1 VPVVHDAT
9 RVNAEQEDRVR
20 RLRAEY
26 PVFRIEDARA
36 TTGPSGVRLEFAFA
50 AGELRFRPMVELS
63 GLRPDEAGRVVTVTA
78 RRMVRAL
85 AIIEAFS
92 YWKALCSP
100 VIEVALP
107 APDPAEL
114 AWWRAF
120 WPGAMGEFFYRNQI
134 DYTAPEFLV
143 IRGPAGGA
151 TAGGATAGRV
161 GVAGVSEPSAA
172 GVAPAGP
179 PLVLFSGGKDS
190 LALARIVSASTGPA
204 APVDFFLYNPGERLR
219 GLAGSLAGGGR
230 LVEVRRAILPE
241 LLRLNAAGHPNGHTP
256 FSAYLAFAGMLT
268 GYLRGSGPVMAG
280 NSRSDDEPNVP
291 AYLGRPVNHQ
301 WTKSYEFESA
311 ARSYRD
317 RWLPGAPGYSSPL
330 RPLYEVQIIA
340 SLAGDVDAYLRTA
353 SCNRAADGGWC
364 RSCAKC
370 AWVFLATAALFGHDL
385 AIRKTG
391 GDMFADPS
399 LSGVFG
405 EMAGLTGV
413 KPFECTGSEAEVRA
427 AIQAVGQGHGPDAYP
442 ALAACLR
449 SPEVRAARPLA
460 ALLADWGHD
469 DLIPV
474 TVLGQVSKAR
484 AAAAAHAGAAAG
496 GGRG

>member
-1 VPVVHDAT
+1 VDAT
-9 RVNAEQEDRVR
+9 KEHVERAGLLR

-36 TTGPSGVRLEFAFA
+36 VPGPTGVRLEFAFA
-50 AGELRFRPMVELS
+50 AGALRFRPVVEFT
-63 GLRPDEAGRVVTVTA
+63 GLLPDEAGRVATVTA
-78 RRMVRAL
+78 QRMIRAL

-114 AWWRAF
+114 DWWRAF

-134 DYTAPEFLV
+134 DYTAPGFLV
-143 IRGPAGGA
+143 IRGPAGEDAPGKDA
-151 TAGGATAGRV
+151 PGGA
-161 GVAGVSEPSAA
+161 
-172 GVAPAGP
+172 APVGP

-190 LALARIVSASTGPA
+190 LALSRVVSASSGT

-219 GLAGSLAGGGR
+219 GLAGSLASGGR

-241 LLRLNAAGHPNGHTP
+241 LLALNAAGHPNGHTP
-256 FSAYLAFAGMLT
+256 FSAYLAFAAMLA
-268 GYLRGSGPVMAG
+268 GYLRGNGPVMAG
-280 NSRSDDEPNVP
+280 NSRSDDEPNVRS
-291 AYLGRPVNHQ
+291 YLGRPVNHQ
-301 WTKSYEFESA
+301 WTKSYEFEAA

-340 SLAGDVDAYLRTA
+340 SLAGDVDAYLRTV
-353 SCNRAADGGWC
+353 SCNRAPGGGWC

-391 GDMFADPS
+391 GDMFADPA
-399 LSGVFG
+399 LSGVYQ

-413 KPFECTGSEAEVRA
+413 KPFECTGSEDEVRA
-427 AIQAVGQGHGPDAYP
+427 AIQAVGHGRPPDAYP

-449 SPEVRAARPLA
+449 DPAVAGARPLA
-460 ALLADWGHD
+460 ALLAGWGHD
-469 DLIPV
+469 DLVPAA
-474 TVLGQVSKAR
+474 LRSQVSKAR
-484 AAAAAHAGAAAG
+484 AEAAA
-496 GGRG
+496 RG

>member
-1 VPVVHDAT
+1 VDAT
-9 RVNAEQEDRVR
+9 KEHVERAGLLR

-36 TTGPSGVRLEFAFA
+36 VPGPTGVRLEFAFA
-50 AGELRFRPMVELS
+50 AGALRFRPVVEFT
-63 GLRPDEAGRVVTVTA
+63 GLLPDEAGRVATVTA
-78 RRMVRAL
+78 QRMIRAL

-114 AWWRAF
+114 DWWRAF

-134 DYTAPEFLV
+134 DYTAPGFLV
-143 IRGPAGGA
+143 IRGPAGEDAPGKDA
-151 TAGGATAGRV
+151 PGGA
-161 GVAGVSEPSAA
+161 
-172 GVAPAGP
+172 APVGP

-190 LALARIVSASTGPA
+190 LALSRVVSASSGT

-219 GLAGSLAGGGR
+219 GLAGSLASGGR

-241 LLRLNAAGHPNGHTP
+241 LLALNAAGHPNGHTP
-256 FSAYLAFAGMLT
+256 FSAYLAFGAMLA
-268 GYLRGSGPVMAG
+268 GYLRGNGPVMAG
-280 NSRSDDEPNVP
+280 NSRSDDEPNVRS
-291 AYLGRPVNHQ
+291 YLGRPVNHQ
-301 WTKSYEFESA
+301 WTKSYEFEAA

-340 SLAGDVDAYLRTA
+340 SLAGDVDAYLRTV
-353 SCNRAADGGWC
+353 SCNRAPGGGWC

-391 GDMFADPS
+391 GDMFADPA
-399 LSGVFG
+399 LSGVYQ

-413 KPFECTGSEAEVRA
+413 KPSECTGSEDEVRA
-427 AIQAVGQGHGPDAYP
+427 AIQAVGHGRPPDAYP

-449 SPEVRAARPLA
+449 DPAVAGARPLA
-460 ALLADWGHD
+460 ALLAGWGHD
-469 DLIPV
+469 DLVPAA
-474 TVLGQVSKAR
+474 LRSQVSKAR
-484 AAAAAHAGAAAG
+484 AEAAA
-496 GGRG
+496 RG

>member
-1 VPVVHDAT
+1 MDAT
-9 RVNAEQEDRVR
+9 KEHVERAGLLR

-36 TTGPSGVRLEFAFA
+36 VPGPTGVRLEFAFA
-50 AGELRFRPMVELS
+50 AGALRFRPVVEFT
-63 GLRPDEAGRVVTVTA
+63 GLLPDEAGRVATVTA
-78 RRMVRAL
+78 QRMIRAL

-107 APDPAEL
+107 APDTAEL
-114 AWWRAF
+114 DWWQAF

-134 DYTAPEFLV
+134 DYTAPGFLV
-143 IRGPAGGA
+143 IRGPAGEDAPGKDA
-151 TAGGATAGRV
+151 PGGA
-161 GVAGVSEPSAA
+161 
-172 GVAPAGP
+172 APVGP

-190 LALARIVSASTGPA
+190 LALSRVVSASSGT

-219 GLAGSLAGGGR
+219 GLAGSLASGGR

-241 LLRLNAAGHPNGHTP
+241 LLALNAAGHPNGHTP
-256 FSAYLAFAGMLT
+256 FSAYLAFGAMLA
-268 GYLRGSGPVMAG
+268 GYLRGNGPVMAG
-280 NSRSDDEPNVP
+280 NSRSDDEPNVRS
-291 AYLGRPVNHQ
+291 YLGRPVNHQ
-301 WTKSYEFESA
+301 WTKSYEFEAA

-340 SLAGDVDAYLRTA
+340 SLAGDVDAYLRTV
-353 SCNRAADGGWC
+353 SCNRAPGGGWC

-391 GDMFADPS
+391 GDMFADPA
-399 LSGVFG
+399 LSGVYQ

-413 KPFECTGSEAEVRA
+413 KPFECTGSEDEVRA
-427 AIQAVGQGHGPDAYP
+427 AIQAVGHGRPPDAYP

-449 SPEVRAARPLA
+449 DPAVAGARPLA
-460 ALLADWGHD
+460 ALLAGWGHD
-469 DLIPV
+469 DLVPAA
-474 TVLGQVSKAR
+474 LRSQVSKAR
-484 AAAAAHAGAAAG
+484 AEAAA
-496 GGRG
+496 RG

>member
-1 VPVVHDAT
+1 MARAARGD
-9 RVNAEQEDRVR
+9 QVR
-20 RLRAEY
+20 RLREEY

-36 TTGPSGVRLEFAFA
+36 VPGPSGVTVEFAFA
-50 AGELRFRPMVELS
+50 AGDLRFRPVVEFA
-63 GLRPDEAGRVVTVTA
+63 GLRPDEAGRVVTATA
-78 RRMVRAL
+78 QRMIRAL
-85 AIIEAFS
+85 AIVEAFS

-107 APDPAEL
+107 APDAAEL
-114 AWWRAF
+114 DWWQAF

-134 DYTAPEFLV
+134 DYTAPGFLV
-143 IRGPAGGA
+143 IQGPAGGTAA
-151 TAGGATAGRV
+151 TAGAGGPGGPGTAGD
-161 GVAGVSEPSAA
+161 
-172 GVAPAGP
+172 APAGP

-190 LALARIVSASTGPA
+190 LALARIVSANAGA

-219 GLAGSLAGGGR
+219 GLAGSLASGGR
-230 LVEVRRAILPE
+230 LVEVRRTILPE

-256 FSAYLAFAGMLT
+256 FSAYLAFAAMLT

-280 NSRSDDEPNVP
+280 NSRSDDEPNV
-291 AYLGRPVNHQ
+291 ASYLGRPVNHQ
-301 WTKSYEFESA
+301 WTKSYECETA
-311 ARSYRD
+311 VRAYRD
-317 RWLPGAPGYSSPL
+317 RWLPGTPGYSSPL

-340 SLAGDVDAYLRTA
+340 SLAGDVDTYLQTV
-353 SCNRAADGGWC
+353 SCNQVRGGGWC

-391 GDMFADPS
+391 GDMFADPA
-399 LSGVFG
+399 LSGVYQ

-413 KPFECTGSEAEVRA
+413 KPFECTGSEDEVRA
-427 AIQAVGQGHGPDAYP
+427 AIQAVGRARSPDAYP

-449 SPEVRAARPLA
+449 DPAIATARPLA

-469 DLIPV
+469 DLVPAALLDLV
-474 TVLGQVSKAR
+474 AVAR
-484 AAAAAHAGAAAG
+484 AEAAALG
-496 GGRG
+496 

>member
-1 VPVVHDAT
+1 MQDVTTARTPRAD
-9 RVNAEQEDRVR
+9 QVR
-20 RLRAEY
+20 RLREEY

-36 TTGPSGVRLEFAFA
+36 VPGPAGVRLEFAFA
-50 AGELRFRPMVELS
+50 AGALRFRPVVEFT
-63 GLRPDEAGRVVTVTA
+63 GLHPDEAGRVATVTA
-78 RRMVRAL
+78 QRMIRAL
-85 AIIEAFS
+85 AIVEAFS

-114 AWWRAF
+114 DWWQAF

-134 DYTAPEFLV
+134 DYTSPGFLA
-143 IRGPAGGA
+143 IRGPAGAGGLG
-151 TAGGATAGRV
+151 AGGA
-161 GVAGVSEPSAA
+161 
-172 GVAPAGP
+172 APAGP

-190 LALARIVSASTGPA
+190 LALARIVSAGAGA

-219 GLAGSLAGGGR
+219 GLAGSLAPGGR

-241 LLRLNAAGHPNGHTP
+241 LLRLNTAGHPNGHTP
-256 FSAYLAFAGMLT
+256 FSAYLAFAAMLA

-280 NSRSDDEPNVP
+280 NSRSDDEPNVRS
-291 AYLGRPVNHQ
+291 YLGRPVNHQ
-301 WTKSYEFESA
+301 WTKSYEFEA
-311 ARSYRD
+311 AVRSYRD

-340 SLAGDVDAYLRTA
+340 SLAGDVDAYLSTV
-353 SCNRAADGGWC
+353 SCNQVRGDGWC

-391 GDMFADPS
+391 GDMFADPA
-399 LSGVFG
+399 LAGVYQ

-413 KPFECTGSEAEVRA
+413 KPFECTGSEDEVRA
-427 AIQAVGQGHGPDAYP
+427 AIQAVGRGQSPAAYP

-449 SPEVRAARPLA
+449 DPAVATARPLA
-460 ALLADWGHD
+460 ALLAGWGHD
-469 DLIPV
+469 GLVPAALI
-474 TVLGQVSKAR
+474 GQVAVAR
-484 AAAAAHAGAAAG
+484 AEAAA
-496 GGRG
+496 RG

>member
-1 VPVVHDAT
+1 MHVERAGLL
-9 RVNAEQEDRVR
+9 R

-36 TTGPSGVRLEFAFA
+36 VPGPTGVRLEFAFA
-50 AGELRFRPMVELS
+50 AGALRFRPVVEFT
-63 GLRPDEAGRVVTVTA
+63 GLLPDEAGRVATVTA
-78 RRMVRAL
+78 QRMIRAL

-114 AWWRAF
+114 DWWRAF

-134 DYTAPEFLV
+134 DYTAPGFLV
-143 IRGPAGGA
+143 IRGPAGEDAPGKDA
-151 TAGGATAGRV
+151 PGGA
-161 GVAGVSEPSAA
+161 
-172 GVAPAGP
+172 APVGP

-190 LALARIVSASTGPA
+190 LALSRVVSASSGT

-219 GLAGSLAGGGR
+219 GLAGSLASGGR

-241 LLRLNAAGHPNGHTP
+241 LLALNAAGHPNGHTP
-256 FSAYLAFAGMLT
+256 FSAYLAFGAMLA
-268 GYLRGSGPVMAG
+268 GYLRGNGPVMAG
-280 NSRSDDEPNVP
+280 NSRSDDEPNVRS
-291 AYLGRPVNHQ
+291 YLGRPVNHQ
-301 WTKSYEFESA
+301 WTKSYEFEAA

-340 SLAGDVDAYLRTA
+340 SLAGDVDAYLRTV
-353 SCNRAADGGWC
+353 SCNRAPGGGWC

-391 GDMFADPS
+391 GDMFADPA
-399 LSGVFG
+399 LSGVYQ

-413 KPFECTGSEAEVRA
+413 KPFECTGSEDEVRA
-427 AIQAVGQGHGPDAYP
+427 AIQAVGHGRPPDAYP

-449 SPEVRAARPLA
+449 DPAVAGARPLA
-460 ALLADWGHD
+460 ALLAGWGHD
-469 DLIPV
+469 DLVPAA
-474 TVLGQVSKAR
+474 LRSQVSKAR
-484 AAAAAHAGAAAG
+484 AEAAA
-496 GGRG
+496 RG

>member
-1 VPVVHDAT
+1 VDAT
-9 RVNAEQEDRVR
+9 RVHAERDSQVR
-20 RLRAEY
+20 RLREEY

-36 TTGPSGVRLEFAFA
+36 VPGPSGVRLEFAFA
-50 AGELRFRPMVELS
+50 AGNLRFRPVVELT
-63 GLRPDEAGRVVTVTA
+63 GFRPDEAARVVTVTA
-78 RRMVRAL
+78 QRMVRAL

-100 VIEVALP
+100 VIEVVPP
-107 APDPAEL
+107 APGPAEL
-114 AWWRAF
+114 DWWRGF

-134 DYTAPEFLV
+134 DYTVPEFLV
-143 IRGPAGGA
+143 IRGPAGANG
-151 TAGGATAGRV
+151 T
-161 GVAGVSEPSAA
+161 SAA

-190 LALARIVSASTGPA
+190 LALARIVAASAGPA
-204 APVDFFLYNPGERLR
+204 GPADFFLYNPGERLR
-219 GLAGSLAGGGR
+219 GLAGSLAAGGR

-241 LLRLNAAGHPNGHTP
+241 LLRLNAAGRPNGHTP
-256 FSAYLAFAGMLT
+256 FSAYLAFAAMLA

-280 NSRSDDEPNVP
+280 NSRSDDEPNVA

-317 RWLPGAPGYSSPL
+317 GWLPGAPGYSSPL
-330 RPLYEVQIIA
+330 RPLYELQLIA

-370 AWVFLATAALFGHDL
+370 AWVFLATAALFSHDL
-385 AIRKTG
+385 AVRKTG
-391 GDMFADPS
+391 GDMFADLS
-399 LSGVFG
+399 LSGVYQ

-413 KPFECTGSEAEVRA
+413 KPFECTGSEGEVRA
-427 AIQAVGQGHGPDAYP
+427 AIQAVGQGREPDDWP

-449 SPEVRAARPLA
+449 DPAVRTARPLA
-460 ALLADWGHD
+460 ELLAGWGHD
-469 DLIPV
+469 DLVPAV
-474 TVLGQVSKAR
+474 VRAQVAKAR
-484 AAAAAHAGAAAG
+484 AAAAARAQGPS
-496 GGRG
+496 

>member
-1 VPVVHDAT
+1 MTTARASRADLLG
-9 RVNAEQEDRVR
+9 
-20 RLRAEY
+20 RLRGEY

-36 TTGPSGVRLEFAFA
+36 VPGPTGVRLEFAFA
-50 AGELRFRPMVELS
+50 AGALRFRPVVEFT
-63 GLRPDEAGRVVTVTA
+63 GLLPDEAGRVVTVTA
-78 RRMVRAL
+78 QRMVRAL
-85 AIIEAFS
+85 AIVEAFS

-107 APDPAEL
+107 APDAAEL
-114 AWWRAF
+114 DWWQAF

-134 DYTAPEFLV
+134 DYTAPGFLV
-143 IRGPAGGA
+143 IRGPAS
-151 TAGGATAGRV
+151 AGGPG
-161 GVAGVSEPSAA
+161 GGEPARD
-172 GVAPAGP
+172 APGGP

-190 LALARIVSASTGPA
+190 LALARIVAASAGA

-219 GLAGSLAGGGR
+219 GLAGSLASGGR

-241 LLRLNAAGHPNGHTP
+241 LLALNAAGHPNGHTP
-256 FSAYLAFAGMLT
+256 FSAYLAFAAMFA
-268 GYLRGSGPVMAG
+268 GYLRGNGPVMAG
-280 NSRSDDEPNVP
+280 NSRSDDEPNVRS
-291 AYLGRPVNHQ
+291 YLGRPVNHQ
-301 WTKSYEFESA
+301 WTKSYEFEAA

-340 SLAGDVDAYLRTA
+340 SLAGDVDTYLRTV
-353 SCNRAADGGWC
+353 SCNQARGGGWC

-391 GDMFADPS
+391 GDMFADPA
-399 LSGVFG
+399 LSGVYQ

-413 KPFECTGSEAEVRA
+413 KPFECTGSEDEVRA
-427 AIQAVGQGHGPDAYP
+427 AIQAVGQGKPPEAYP

-449 SPEVRAARPLA
+449 DPGVAGARPLA
-460 ALLADWGHD
+460 ALLAGWGHD
-469 DLIPV
+469 DLVPAA
-474 TVLGQVSKAR
+474 LRGQVRMAR
-484 AAAAAHAGAAAG
+484 AEAVA
-496 GGRG
+496 RG

>member
-1 VPVVHDAT
+1 VHVERAGLL
-9 RVNAEQEDRVR
+9 R

-36 TTGPSGVRLEFAFA
+36 VPGPTGVRLEFAFA
-50 AGELRFRPMVELS
+50 AGALRFRPVVEFT
-63 GLRPDEAGRVVTVTA
+63 GLLPDEAGRVATVTA
-78 RRMVRAL
+78 QRMIRAL

-114 AWWRAF
+114 DWWRAF

-134 DYTAPEFLV
+134 DYTAPGFLV
-143 IRGPAGGA
+143 IRGPAGEDAPGKDA
-151 TAGGATAGRV
+151 PGGA
-161 GVAGVSEPSAA
+161 
-172 GVAPAGP
+172 APVGP

-190 LALARIVSASTGPA
+190 LALSRVVSASSGT

-219 GLAGSLAGGGR
+219 GLAGSLASGGR

-241 LLRLNAAGHPNGHTP
+241 LLALNAAGHPNGHTP
-256 FSAYLAFAGMLT
+256 FSAYLAFGAMLA
-268 GYLRGSGPVMAG
+268 GYLRGNGPVMAG
-280 NSRSDDEPNVP
+280 NSRSDDEPNVRS
-291 AYLGRPVNHQ
+291 YLGRPVNHQ
-301 WTKSYEFESA
+301 WTKSYEFEAA

-340 SLAGDVDAYLRTA
+340 SLAGDVDAYLRTV
-353 SCNRAADGGWC
+353 SCNRAPGGGWC

-391 GDMFADPS
+391 GDMFADPA
-399 LSGVFG
+399 LSGVYQ

-413 KPFECTGSEAEVRA
+413 KPFECTGSEDEVRA
-427 AIQAVGQGHGPDAYP
+427 AIQAVGHGRPPDAYP

-449 SPEVRAARPLA
+449 DPAVAGARPLA
-460 ALLADWGHD
+460 ALLAGWGHD
-469 DLIPV
+469 DLVPAA
-474 TVLGQVSKAR
+474 LRGQVSKAR
-484 AAAAAHAGAAAG
+484 AEAAA
-496 GGRG
+496 RG

>member
-1 VPVVHDAT
+1 VQDVTTAPASRADLL
-9 RVNAEQEDRVR
+9 
-20 RLRAEY
+20 RLREEY
-26 PVFRIEDARA
+26 PVFRISGARA
-36 TTGPSGVRLEFAFA
+36 VPGPTGVRLEFAFA
-50 AGELRFRPMVELS
+50 AGALLFRPVVEFT
-63 GLRPDEAGRVVTVTA
+63 GLLPDEAGRVATVTA
-78 RRMVRAL
+78 QRMIRAL

-107 APDPAEL
+107 APDAAEL
-114 AWWRAF
+114 DWWQEF

-134 DYTAPEFLV
+134 DYTAPGFLV
-143 IRGPAGGA
+143 IRGPVGADDPGRDAPGGDAVAGGA
-151 TAGGATAGRV
+151 PEG
-161 GVAGVSEPSAA
+161 GVA
-172 GVAPAGP
+172 APVGP

-190 LALARIVSASTGPA
+190 LALARVVSASTGA

-219 GLAGSLAGGGR
+219 GLAGSLASGGR
-230 LVEVRRAILPE
+230 LVEARRAILPE
-241 LLRLNAAGHPNGHTP
+241 LLALNAAGHPNGHTP
-256 FSAYLAFAGMLT
+256 FAAYLAFAAMLA

-280 NSRSDDEPNVP
+280 NSRSDDEPNVRS
-291 AYLGRPVNHQ
+291 YLGRPVNHQ
-301 WTKSYEFESA
+301 WTKSYEFEAA

-340 SLAGDVDAYLRTA
+340 SLAGDVDAYLRTV
-353 SCNRAADGGWC
+353 SCNQARGGGWC

-391 GDMFADPS
+391 GDMFADPA
-399 LSGVFG
+399 LSGVYQ

-413 KPFECTGSEAEVRA
+413 KPFECTGSEDEVRA
-427 AIQAVGQGHGPDAYP
+427 AIQAVGHGQPPEAYP

-449 SPEVRAARPLA
+449 DPAVAGARPLA
-460 ALLADWGHD
+460 ALLAGWGHD
-469 DLIPV
+469 ELVPAALRD
-474 TVLGQVSKAR
+474 QVSKAR
-484 AAAAAHAGAAAG
+484 AEAAV
-496 GGRG
+496 RG

>member
-1 VPVVHDAT
+1 VDAT
-9 RVNAEQEDRVR
+9 KEHVERAGLLR

-36 TTGPSGVRLEFAFA
+36 VPGPTGVRLEFAFA
-50 AGELRFRPMVELS
+50 AGALRFRPVVEFT
-63 GLRPDEAGRVVTVTA
+63 GLLPDEAGRVATVTA
-78 RRMVRAL
+78 QRMIRAL

-114 AWWRAF
+114 DWWRAF

-134 DYTAPEFLV
+134 DYTAPGFLV
-143 IRGPAGGA
+143 IRGPAGEDAPGKDA
-151 TAGGATAGRV
+151 PGGA
-161 GVAGVSEPSAA
+161 
-172 GVAPAGP
+172 APVGP

-190 LALARIVSASTGPA
+190 LALSRVVSASSGT

-219 GLAGSLAGGGR
+219 GLAGSLASGGR

-241 LLRLNAAGHPNGHTP
+241 LLALNAAGHPNGHTP
-256 FSAYLAFAGMLT
+256 FSAYLAFGAMLA
-268 GYLRGSGPVMAG
+268 GYLRGNGPVMAG
-280 NSRSDDEPNVP
+280 NSRSDDEPNVRS
-291 AYLGRPVNHQ
+291 YLGRPVNHQ
-301 WTKSYEFESA
+301 WTKSYEFEAA

-340 SLAGDVDAYLRTA
+340 SLAGDVDAYLRTV
-353 SCNRAADGGWC
+353 SCNRAPGGGWC

-391 GDMFADPS
+391 GDMFADPA
-399 LSGVFG
+399 LSGVYQ

-413 KPFECTGSEAEVRA
+413 KPFECTGSEDEVRA
-427 AIQAVGQGHGPDAYP
+427 AIQAVGHGRPPDAYP

-449 SPEVRAARPLA
+449 DPAVAGARPLA
-460 ALLADWGHD
+460 ALLAGWGHD
-469 DLIPV
+469 DLGPAA
-474 TVLGQVSKAR
+474 LRGQVSKAR
-484 AAAAAHAGAAAG
+484 AEAAA
-496 GGRG
+496 RG

>member
-1 VPVVHDAT
+1 VDAT
-9 RVNAEQEDRVR
+9 KEHVERAGLLR

-36 TTGPSGVRLEFAFA
+36 VPGPTGVRLEFAFA
-50 AGELRFRPMVELS
+50 AGALRFRPVVEFT
-63 GLRPDEAGRVVTVTA
+63 GLLPDEAGRVATVTA
-78 RRMVRAL
+78 QRMIRAL

-114 AWWRAF
+114 DWWRAF

-134 DYTAPEFLV
+134 DYTAPGFLV
-143 IRGPAGGA
+143 IRGPAGEDAPGKDA
-151 TAGGATAGRV
+151 PGGA
-161 GVAGVSEPSAA
+161 
-172 GVAPAGP
+172 APVGP

-190 LALARIVSASTGPA
+190 LALSRVVSASSGT

-219 GLAGSLAGGGR
+219 GLAGSLASGGR

-241 LLRLNAAGHPNGHTP
+241 LLALNAAGHPNGHTP
-256 FSAYLAFAGMLT
+256 FSAYLAFGAMLA
-268 GYLRGSGPVMAG
+268 GYLRGNGPVMAG
-280 NSRSDDEPNVP
+280 NSRSDDEPNVRS
-291 AYLGRPVNHQ
+291 YLGRPVNHQ
-301 WTKSYEFESA
+301 WTKSYEFEAA

-340 SLAGDVDAYLRTA
+340 SLAGDVDAYLRTV
-353 SCNRAADGGWC
+353 SCNRAPGGGWC

-391 GDMFADPS
+391 GDMFADPA
-399 LSGVFG
+399 LSGVYQ

-413 KPFECTGSEAEVRA
+413 KPFECTGSEDEARA
-427 AIQAVGQGHGPDAYP
+427 AIQAVGRGRPPDAYP

-449 SPEVRAARPLA
+449 DPAVAGARPLA
-460 ALLADWGHD
+460 ALLAGWGHD
-469 DLIPV
+469 DLVPAA
-474 TVLGQVSKAR
+474 LRGQVSKAR
-484 AAAAAHAGAAAG
+484 AEAAA
-496 GGRG
+496 RG

>member
-1 VPVVHDAT
+1 MDAT
-9 RVNAEQEDRVR
+9 KEHVERAGLLR

-36 TTGPSGVRLEFAFA
+36 VPGPTGVRLEFAFA
-50 AGELRFRPMVELS
+50 AGALRFRPVVEFT
-63 GLRPDEAGRVVTVTA
+63 GLLPDEAGRVATVTA
-78 RRMVRAL
+78 QRMIRAL

-114 AWWRAF
+114 DWWRAF

-134 DYTAPEFLV
+134 DYTAPGFLV
-143 IRGPAGGA
+143 IRGPAGEDAPGKDA
-151 TAGGATAGRV
+151 PGGA
-161 GVAGVSEPSAA
+161 
-172 GVAPAGP
+172 APVGP

-190 LALARIVSASTGPA
+190 LALSRVVSASSGT

-219 GLAGSLAGGGR
+219 GLAGSLASGGR

-241 LLRLNAAGHPNGHTP
+241 LLALNAAGHPNGHTP
-256 FSAYLAFAGMLT
+256 FSAYLAFGAMLA
-268 GYLRGSGPVMAG
+268 GYLRGNGPVMAG
-280 NSRSDDEPNVP
+280 NSRSDDEPNVRS
-291 AYLGRPVNHQ
+291 YLGRPVNHQ
-301 WTKSYEFESA
+301 WTKSYEFEAA

-340 SLAGDVDAYLRTA
+340 SLAGDVDAYLRTV
-353 SCNRAADGGWC
+353 SCNRAPGGGWC

-391 GDMFADPS
+391 GDMFADPA
-399 LSGVFG
+399 LSGVYQ

-413 KPFECTGSEAEVRA
+413 KPFECTGSEDEVRA
-427 AIQAVGQGHGPDAYP
+427 AIQAVGHGRPPDAYP

-449 SPEVRAARPLA
+449 DPAVAGARPRA
-460 ALLADWGHD
+460 ALLAGGGHD
-469 DLIPV
+469 DLVPAA
-474 TVLGQVSKAR
+474 LRSQVSKAR
-484 AAAAAHAGAAAG
+484 AEAAA
-496 GGRG
+496 RG

>member
-1 VPVVHDAT
+1 VPGVHDVTA
-9 RVNAEQEDRVR
+9 APADQVR

-36 TTGPSGVRLEFAFA
+36 AVAPSGVRLEFAFA
-50 AGELRFRPMVELS
+50 AGALRFRPAVELT
-63 GLRPDEAGRVVTVTA
+63 GLRPDEARRVGTVTGQ
-78 RRMVRAL
+78 RLVRAL
-85 AIIEAFS
+85 AIVEAFS

-107 APDPAEL
+107 APEPAEL
-114 AWWRAF
+114 GWWQGF
-120 WPGAMGEFFYRNQI
+120 WPGAMGEFFYRNRI

-143 IRGPAGGA
+143 VRGPAGAGP
-151 TAGGATAGRV
+151 AGGSG
-161 GVAGVSEPSAA
+161 PSAA
-172 GVAPAGP
+172 GVEPAGP

-190 LALARIVSASTGPA
+190 LALARAVSGGA
-204 APVDFFLYNPGERLR
+204 ATFDVFLYNPGERLR
-219 GLAGSLAGGGR
+219 GLAGSLAAGGR

-256 FSAYLAFAGMLT
+256 FSAYLAFAATLA

-280 NSRSDDEPNVP
+280 NSRSDDEPNVA

-301 WTKSYEFESA
+301 WTKSWEFERA

-330 RPLYEVQIIA
+330 RPLYELQIIA
-340 SLAGDVDAYLRTA
+340 SLAGDVDTYLRTV
-353 SCNRAADGGWC
+353 SCNRAADGWC

-391 GDMFADPS
+391 GDMFADPA
-399 LSGVFG
+399 LSGVFE
-405 EMAGLTGV
+405 EMAGLAGV
-413 KPFECTGSEAEVRA
+413 KPFECTGSEGEVRA
-427 AIQAVGQGHGPDAYP
+427 AIQAVGQGREPGAYP

-449 SPEVRAARPLA
+449 APAVAAARTLA

-469 DLIPV
+469 ELVPP

-484 AAAAAHAGAAAG
+484 TAAAA
-496 GGRG
+496 RG

>member
-1 VPVVHDAT
+1 VDAT
-9 RVNAEQEDRVR
+9 KEHVERAGLLR

-36 TTGPSGVRLEFAFA
+36 VPGPTGVRLEFAFA
-50 AGELRFRPMVELS
+50 AGALRFRPVVEFT
-63 GLRPDEAGRVVTVTA
+63 GLLPDEAGRVATVTA
-78 RRMVRAL
+78 QRMIRAL

-114 AWWRAF
+114 DWWRAF

-134 DYTAPEFLV
+134 DYTAPGFLV
-143 IRGPAGGA
+143 IRGPAGEDAPGKDA
-151 TAGGATAGRV
+151 PGGA
-161 GVAGVSEPSAA
+161 
-172 GVAPAGP
+172 APVGP

-190 LALARIVSASTGPA
+190 LALSRVVSASSGT

-219 GLAGSLAGGGR
+219 GLAGSLASGGR

-241 LLRLNAAGHPNGHTP
+241 LLALNAAGHPNGHTP
-256 FSAYLAFAGMLT
+256 FSAYLAFGAMLA
-268 GYLRGSGPVMAG
+268 GYLRGNGPVMAG
-280 NSRSDDEPNVP
+280 NSRSDDEPNVRS
-291 AYLGRPVNHQ
+291 YLGRPVNHQ
-301 WTKSYEFESA
+301 WTKSYEFEAA

-340 SLAGDVDAYLRTA
+340 SLAGDVDAYLRTV
-353 SCNRAADGGWC
+353 SCNRARGGGWC

-391 GDMFADPS
+391 GDMFADPA
-399 LSGVFG
+399 LSGVYQ

-413 KPFECTGSEAEVRA
+413 KPFECTGSE
-427 AIQAVGQGHGPDAYP
+427 D
-442 ALAACLR
+442 
-449 SPEVRAARPLA
+449 
-460 ALLADWGHD
+460 
-469 DLIPV
+469 
-474 TVLGQVSKAR
+474 
-484 AAAAAHAGAAAG
+484 
-496 GGRG
+496 

>member
-1 VPVVHDAT
+1 VDAT
-9 RVNAEQEDRVR
+9 NAEIEREDQVR

-36 TTGPSGVRLEFAFA
+36 VEAPSGVRLEFAFT
-50 AGELRFRPMVELS
+50 AGALRFRPVVELT
-63 GLRPDEAGRVVTVTA
+63 GLRPDEAGRVGTVTA

-85 AIIEAFS
+85 AIVEAFS
-92 YWKALCSP
+92 YWKAVCSP
-100 VIEVALP
+100 VIEIALP
-107 APDPAEL
+107 APEDAEL
-114 AWWRAF
+114 GWWQGF

-134 DYTAPEFLV
+134 DYTAPGFLV
-143 IRGPAGGA
+143 IRGPAG
-151 TAGGATAGRV
+151 AGLAPV
-161 GVAGVSEPSAA
+161 GGPSAA
-172 GVAPAGP
+172 GVEPAGP

-190 LALARIVSASTGPA
+190 LALARAVSASSA
-204 APVDFFLYNPGERLR
+204 APDFFLYNPGERLR
-219 GLAGSLAGGGR
+219 GLAGSLAAGGR

-256 FSAYLAFAGMLT
+256 FSAYLAFAGMLA

-280 NSRSDDEPNVP
+280 NSRSDDEPNVA

-301 WTKSYEFESA
+301 WTKSYEFERA

-330 RPLYEVQIIA
+330 RPLYELQIIA
-340 SLAGDVDAYLRTA
+340 SLAGDVDTYLRTV

-391 GDMFADPS
+391 GDMFADAA
-399 LSGVFG
+399 LSGVFA
-405 EMAGLTGV
+405 EMAGLAGV
-413 KPFECTGSEAEVRA
+413 KPFECTGSEGEVRA
-427 AIQAVGQGHGPDAYP
+427 AIQAVGQGRAPEAFP

-449 SPEVRAARPLA
+449 DPAVAAARPLA

-469 DLIPV
+469 ELVPAA
-474 TVLGQVSKAR
+474 VLGQVSKAR
-484 AAAAAHAGAAAG
+484 AAAAAHAY
-496 GGRG
+496 